1 MRREGAER
9 ALREA
14 IDRLEQSGPRLTKR
28 SPADIA
34 RTLAAA
40 WNRLADPERALGREA
55 RDTLPDSTGLSLQG
69 VVWALNEAV
78 CPLDEE
84 SLSAMVGHMQPPPGC
99 IAAPARLCTM
109 YLAGNVFTAP
119 AAPITLA
126 LLARTPVLVKA
137 SSHDDLLPR
146 LFGRALEAVDPIL
159 AESYQVVTF
168 PGGDARLDATA
179 VARADVVSAFGSDRT
194 IQALR
199 QQVSATT
206 HFIAHGHGLGVG
218 FVPGEALT
226 SDARMRA
233 AAEAFALDIAAYDQ
247 RGCMSPHSVVVEG
260 PANAFAQA
268 LSQALDEVAVRL
280 PRGPLS
286 AEAGAAQMQWR
297 GVAVARGELFEGSA
311 HAVAHEPEPLALR
324 MSPGHRNVSVVPTPD
339 AEPLIRRLAT
349 LGSHLKC
356 VGVAGDDAVR
366 RALAERLPA
375 GVAPRVCAAGHMQ
388 RPPLASMADGLPP
401 WAGLQRF
408 VQLA

>member
-1 MRREGAER
+1 MSREGAER
-9 ALREA
+9 ALSEA
-14 IDRLEQSGPRLTKR
+14 IDRLHATGPRLTKR
-28 SPADIA
+28 APEDLA

-78 CPLDEE
+78 RPLDEG
-84 SLSAMVGHMQPPPGC
+84 SLSAFVEHMQPPAGC
-99 IAAPARLCTM
+99 IAAPARLSTM

-137 SSHDDLLPR
+137 SSHDDRLPR
-146 LFGRALEAVDPIL
+146 LFGQALEAVDPVL
-159 AESYQVVTF
+159 AASYQVVSF
-168 PGGDARLDATA
+168 PGGNARLDRTA

-199 QQVSATT
+199 QHVSPTT
-206 HFIAHGHGLGVG
+206 DFIAHGHGLGMG
-218 FVPGEALT
+218 FVPSETLSSEVQT
-226 SDARMRA
+226 RE

-247 RGCMSPHSVVVEG
+247 RGCMSPHGVVVEG
-260 PANAFAQA
+260 AGKAFARA
-268 LSQALDEVAVRL
+268 LCQALDEVAIRL

-286 AEAGAAQMQWR
+286 ADVGASQMQWR
-297 GVAVARGELFEGSA
+297 GVAVARGELFEGTT
-311 HAVAHEPEPLALR
+311 HAVAYEPSGLPVRL
-324 MSPGHRNVSVVPTPD
+324 SPGYRNVSVVETPD
-339 AEPLIRRLAT
+339 PEPFVRWLAS
-349 LGSHLKC
+349 LGAHLKC
-356 VGVAGDDAVR
+356 VGVAGDEALR
-366 RALAERLPA
+366 RAFAERLPA
-375 GVAPRVCAAGHMQ
+375 GIAPRVCAAGAMQ
-388 RPPLASMADGLPP
+388 RPPLLSMSDGLPP